1 MQVELDKRK
10 ELKRKIEEAQN
21 DPEERAALMA
31 ALEQTDADIA
41 AKMAAEAASQQQQ
54 LADRLAKRRG
64 RRTAQARRE
73 CDLKVE
79 QSVKRG
85 EQQ

>member
-1 MQVELDKRK
+1 LQ
-10 ELKRKIEEAQN
+10 RKIEEAQD
-21 DPEERAALMA
+21 DPEARAALMA

-41 AKMAAEAASQQQQ
+41 ARLAAEAASQQKQ

-79 QSVKRG
+79 QAAKRG